1 MRFSVACLCG
11 YETPLVDNEE
21 DLDYDLLHAHQEFC
35 KVYLENTDKYE
46 ECKECG
52 FLIDPD
58 NEVCPAGSECICDLK
73 EESLHDLISNFSRI
87 EYLEF
92 CAEQDISGDSA
103 QEMSWFVSEY
113 QDNYEWVIQWINEFR
128 GEEE

>member
-35 KVYLENTDKYE
+35 KVYLESR
-46 ECKECG
+46 
-52 FLIDPD
+52 IP
-58 NEVCPAGSECICDLK
+58 
-73 EESLHDLISNFSRI
+73 LHDLISNFSRI

-103 QEMSWFVSEY
+103 QEMSWFVSKY